1 MAKNQNSKSS
11 RSPKKP
17 QYQSDSF
24 IESMRDIGQGGFD
37 SFKDDLVKEGSK
49 DFVRQ
54 LLGLE
59 RAPMN
64 ASGELK
70 PGESL
75 VISQALEDEK
85 EENKVL
91 RAQVARERQLRQEAE
106 SYNQEQSK
114 EIRLKLNAL
123 QGEAARIAKETITV
137 SSELKV
143 AVIQATVD
151 PGTYHINFFE
161 KLLSFMQSFRK
172 KIHEANLWL
181 ASANKRAQRRKTFW
195 GQVAKGGAQRLLSG
209 EDYSQRSA
217 G

>member
-1 MAKNQNSKSS
+1 MANKF
-11 RSPKKP
+11 SPKPKNKGQHP
-17 QYQSDSF
+17 PRDSF
-24 IESMRDIGQGGFD
+24 IESIRDIGQGGFD

-49 DFVRQ
+49 DFIRQ

-59 RAPMN
+59 RAPIN

-70 PGESL
+70 AGESL

-85 EENKVL
+85 EENKTL
-91 RAQVARERQLRQEAE
+91 RAQVARERQLRQESE
-106 SYNQEQSK
+106 TFNKEQSQDL
-114 EIRLKLNAL
+114 RLKLNAL
-123 QGEAARIAKETITV
+123 QAEAGKIAKETVAV
-137 SSELKV
+137 STELKI

-151 PGTYHINFFE
+151 PGTYHLNFFE

-181 ASANKRAQRRKTFW
+181 ASANKRSRKKTFW